1 MKEIIVYIAGLLTSA
16 LAYLV
21 QRKIERRG
29 EHDEV
34 DLIAKLLGINREMKN
49 QNVTAD
55 ELKEL
60 KQTLIGRTED
70 RGIPTRGEIAL
81 LESIEDQAPDRIITQ
96 AGLNQTSF
104 QGFEKSDLE
113 LRHVLER
120 LEPLFSASDIERLE
134 QAQNAWRRYRD
145 KQIAFAGGLFEG
157 GSMRP
162 LIHNLEAQS
171 LTDMR
176 VRELRRVYDD
186 LQRR

>member
-1 MKEIIVYIAGLLTSA
+1 MKEIITFLAGLVTASIG
-16 LAYLV
+16 YLV
-21 QRKIERRG
+21 KRKIERKG
-29 EHDEV
+29 AHE
-34 DLIAKLLGINREMKN
+34 DLDLTAKMLGINREMKD

-70 RGIPTRGEIAL
+70 RGIPTGGEIAL
-81 LESIEDQAPDRIITQ
+81 LESIQDATRERIITQ
-96 AGLNQTSF
+96 ADLNQTSF
-104 QGFEKSDLE
+104 QGFEKSDLA

-120 LEPLFSASDIERLE
+120 LEPLLSASDIERLKR
-134 QAQNAWRRYRD
+134 AQSAWRRYRD

-171 LTDMR
+171 LTDTR
-176 VRELRRVYDD
+176 VRELQRVYDD
-186 LQRR
+186 LLRR